1 MHHDTTERQR
11 LKEALQARIKNLAAG
26 SAAPR
31 VVMRAETR
39 WLGNLLCEA
48 ASRGLPA
55 IRADEP
61 QAMGG
66 DNTAMNPM
74 ELVLA
79 ALGMCQEIVYSAYAA
94 LMDIPLDS
102 VDVSLS
108 GQLDLREMFDLQ
120 HEAGAGFSKIRFE
133 TRLQSPA
140 SEAEIRKLVETV
152 ERCCPVL
159 DTLGRPVPVTGQVH
173 FNNKPL
179 TDR

>member
-1 MHHDTTERQR
+1 MRHDTTERQQ

-26 SAAPR
+26 SAAPG

-48 ASRGLPA
+48 SSRDLPA
-55 IRADEP
+55 VRADEP
-61 QAMGG
+61 RVMGG

-94 LMDIPLDS
+94 LMDIPLDA
-102 VDVSLS
+102 VHVSLS

-140 SEAEIRKLVETV
+140 NEAEIRKLVETV

-159 DTLGRPVPVTGQVH
+159 DTLARPVSVTGHVLL
-173 FNNKPL
+173 NDKPL
-179 TDR
+179 K